1 MRTESSNR
9 WWHALRRIILLEIPF
24 TCKMAAVV
32 CSWHAPPPTLSPPFP
47 SFPLPPFLLS
57 PKRPC
62 PFQDENGDAARSV
75 ATPVL
80 SVPTVYHHHTP
91 ITPAVLFAT
100 KRVAVVVRGTKVGAR
115 WNTLPAISP
124 HLFAGSLENKR
135 SRISR
140 WILIRPQR
148 RIGPRLSSCSSPDSL
163 PRSRKARLSVSIAR
177 RINSFSSRSIIT
189 NNPRILKFSKYLCVY
204 LFEKYWKIILEI
216 LNICL

>member
-1 MRTESSNR
+1 MARSEAY
-9 WWHALRRIILLEIPF
+9 HPLRNSVHVQDGGCSLLL
-24 TCKMAAVV
+24 TCTAPDSVSAV
-32 CSWHAPPPTLSPPFP
+32 S
-47 SFPLPPFLLS
+47 LPPFLLS

-140 WILIRPQR
+140 
-148 RIGPRLSSCSSPDSL
+148 
-163 PRSRKARLSVSIAR
+163 
-177 RINSFSSRSIIT
+177 
-189 NNPRILKFSKYLCVY
+189 
-204 LFEKYWKIILEI
+204 
-216 LNICL
+216 